1 MATSRGLPTDRQ
13 AIGQLLVRLLSEFRR
28 ELSEPMG
35 EQGYGDIRRPHLQ
48 IWGNLAGK
56 GRRLTELA
64 ARAELSLSAT
74 SELVNDLEKLGYL
87 RRIPDPHDGRA
98 KLIVPTDRGEKAL
111 ADAAIRVAEIEDR
124 WAGIVGHS
132 RFDEACYAL
141 NDLLEKLAAE
151 GDET

>member
-1 MATSRGLPTDRQ
+1 VATSRGLPDDRL

-28 ELSEPMG
+28 ELSEPMA

-74 SELVNDLEKLGYL
+74 SELVNELEDLGYL
-87 RRIPDPHDGRA
+87 QRIPDPRDGRA
-98 KLIVPTDRGEKAL
+98 KLIVPTDRGQKAL
-111 ADAAIRVAEIEDR
+111 AHAAIRVAEIEDH
-124 WAGIVGHS
+124 WGCIVGNR
-132 RFDEACYAL
+132 RFDEACHVL

-151 GDET
+151 RDEQ